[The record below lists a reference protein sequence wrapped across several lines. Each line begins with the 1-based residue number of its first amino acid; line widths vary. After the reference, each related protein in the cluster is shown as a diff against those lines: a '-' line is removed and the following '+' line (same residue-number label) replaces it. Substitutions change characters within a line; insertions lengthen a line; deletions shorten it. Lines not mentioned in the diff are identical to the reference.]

1 MSAGPTEAEKAEEME
16 RKGRETSQRTAI
28 RDALTAA
35 RAAMDRAVTAVAAVN
50 DTATDAQVTAADT
63 AITNVTTALNGVR
76 TAIGAAAEVPEA
88 EKTGY
93 SGEHTSLSNQ
103 LRSLTDQLATAKTS
117 RDTAM
122 DAADEAKRKEMAATG
137 MALKTAIG
145 AAPLSYLSGDGSAG
159 VSLASAGLTVQADPD
174 LANTGSTLISV
185 TLEEGDSAGSLG
197 DWKGIHYATEVDEGD
212 DDMKVNTAVIYT
224 NKDSAKSEPVETYY
238 VTVSNRP
245 TQVSNYV
252 PATKTLTLDAAKHMK
267 MESSEFPTAGTK
279 TYDKSGNDKAEFRG
293 SYHGIAG
300 TYFCTSTEACTATY
314 AADGITL
321 AGTWTFVHDPG
332 ATVSVPSNDYLY
344 FGWWLHKDKDGSK
357 YASAFYGTAGT
368 VTSENAYTTTTL
380 ENLGGMATYSG
391 KAAGKFAI
399 DNLLTGTGDA
409 GHFTADVK
417 LTAKFDAA
425 PSGGGIS
432 GVIDNFYLN
441 DVKPKDTWSVE
452 LKNTS
457 WDANANFPSAAF
469 STANPD
475 HTVWSINGRKAEA
488 SGSWKGTVYDLE
500 DDGSNLPTMVT
511 GSFHSEFGSTH
522 SMVGAFGAEKD
533 DRPLELAARPASH
546 SLKRPGPLRS
556 GICGQIQHPSP

>member
-1 MSAGPTEAEKAEEME
+1 MTTSSFRFRSVALAACCAALLVGCGGGSDDTPMSAGPTEAEKAEEME

-50 DTATDAQVTAADT
+50 DTAPDAQVTATDT

-76 TAIGAAAEVPEA
+76 TAIEAAAEVPEA

-197 DWKGIHYATEVDEGD
+197 DWKGIHYATEVDED

-245 TQVSNYV
+245 TQVSNYE
-252 PATKTLTLDAAKHMK
+252 PATRTLTLDAAKHMK

-321 AGTWTFVHDPG
+321 AGTWTFMHDPG

-457 WDANANFPSAAF
+457 WNSSSADF
-469 STANPD
+469 SAANPD
-475 HTVWSINGRKAEA
+475 HTVWSINGREAEA
-488 SGSWKGTVYDLE
+488 SGSWKGRVYDLE

-533 DRPLELAARPASH
+533 
-546 SLKRPGPLRS
+546 
-556 GICGQIQHPSP
+556 